1 VSKLRDKAIGVLN
14 RALESENWREQLTA
28 ARIVLAKLDSDA
40 FDEGLDVYEAAMQH
54 YEKQQRKRRAPNGE
68 DGEE

>member
-1 VSKLRDKAIGVLN
+1 MSKLRDKALNVLN

-28 ARIVLAKLDSDA
+28 ARIVLAKLDD
-40 FDEGLDVYEAAMQH
+40 DILNEGLDVYEAAMQH

-68 DGEE
+68 DDEE